1 LAGLKA
7 SVVLVPPKPNELF
20 SAIRI
25 FAGRGL
31 EDLPSP
37 VTYASEHKF

>member
-1 LAGLKA
+1 LLGEFQA
-7 SVVLVPPKPNELF
+7 
-20 SAIRI
+20 I

-37 VTYASEHKF
+37 VGYGKERKL